1 MEYLTAGK
9 QNVNEQVLYNLGR
22 IHGNGKEKAHKAM
35 SELLEKILSKN
46 NMNTAY
52 KRVCANKGAGGVDE
66 VTVEELGDYIK
77 ENWARIR
84 NQIRSREY
92 KPQPVRRVK
101 IPKPNGGVRKLGI
114 PTIADRIAQM
124 VARAY
129 VEREVEPMFCEDSYG
144 YRPHKSALDAVE
156 KTRKRC
162 WKYDYVIELDVK
174 GLFDNIDHELLMRVV
189 RRHVKEPWI
198 CLYIER
204 WLKSPFVLADGSRIE
219 RESGTPQGGVIS
231 PVLANM
237 FLHYVFDMW
246 MKRNFPQAPF
256 ERYADDGVVHCRT
269 KEEALYI
276 KEKLAKRFEECKL
289 ELHPVKTRIVY
300 CKDKDRTKEE
310 ELTEFDFLGYT
321 FKAVYIK
328 CKDGVMRNNF
338 IASVSKTAAKDF
350 RDKIKALEIHKRTG
364 CKIDMIAELLNPMI
378 RGWMNYFGKFNPSAM
393 KNTLQCIERRLI
405 KWAMCKYKSFRG
417 CRRRAEKWLSSIRK
431 REPKLFAHWSRMYS
445 YC

>member
-1 MEYLTAGK
+1 MNKSK
-9 QNVNEQVLYNLGR
+9 QYEIPKRAVIE
-22 IHGNGKEKAHKAM
+22 
-35 SELLEKILSKN
+35 
-46 NMNTAY
+46 AY
-52 KRVCANKGAGGVDE
+52 KRVKANKGSAGIDGMDFEKFEERLNNNLYKIWNRMSSGSYFPSPVMA
-66 VTVEELGDYIK
+66 VE
-77 ENWARIR
+77 
-84 NQIRSREY
+84 
-92 KPQPVRRVK
+92 
-101 IPKPNGGVRKLGI
+101 IPKKSGGTRRLGI

-129 VEREVEPMFCEDSYG
+129 VERAVETMFCEDSYG
-144 YRPHKSALDAVE
+144 YRPHKSAVDAFE

-204 WLKSPFVLADGSRIE
+204 WLKSPFVLTDGSRIE

-338 IASVSKTAAKDF
+338 IASVSKTAAKGF

-417 CRRRAEKWLSSIRK
+417 RRRRAEKWLSSIRK